1 LKKVQVLMSTYNGE
15 RFVKQQLDSLIAQDY
30 SPIDILIRDDGSK
43 DSTVSLIG
51 EYSKMTPNVTIIK
64 GENKGVISSFFEL
77 VKNSSS
83 DAGYFA
89 FCDQDDFWKQSKISR
104 AVELLEQENKDLPL
118 LYFSRLE
125 LVDENLNALRQSP
138 IPPQGPALEN
148 ALIQNIATGCT
159 IVFNKKMRDLFLSHI
174 PNPSNITMHDAW
186 FYLLGTALGKVVYDE
201 NSNILY
207 RQHSSN
213 TLGMANNKLKSA
225 MIRYKNFKKE
235 GKEKPYTKQVKEFL
249 RLYEDQ
255 LSESQIQ
262 LIRNFLNKRDSLTK
276 RVDYAIKTPLF
287 RQNNRDSF
295 IFKLLYMLNKY

>member
-1 LKKVQVLMSTYNGE
+1 MKQVQVLMSTYNGE
-15 RFVKQQLDSLIAQDY
+15 RFVKQQLDSLLSQDY

-51 EYSKMTPNVTIIK
+51 EYSKVTPNVSLIK
-64 GENKGVISSFFEL
+64 GENKGVIASFFEL

-83 DAGYFA
+83 DAEYFA

-104 AVELLEQENKDLPL
+104 AVELLEQEDKDLPL

-125 LVDENLNALRQSP
+125 LVDENLNALRHSP

-159 IVFNKKMRDLFLSHI
+159 IVFNKKMRDLFLVHI
-174 PNPSNITMHDAW
+174 PNPANITMHDAW

-201 NSNILY
+201 SSHILY

-225 MIRYKNFKKE
+225 MIRYRNFKKE
-235 GKEKPYTKQVKEFL
+235 GKEKPYSKQVEEFL

-255 LSESQIQ
+255 LKESQIH
-262 LIRNFLNKRDSLTK
+262 LIRNFLYQRDSLMK
-276 RVDYAIKTPLF
+276 RLDYAIKTPLF

-295 IFKLLYMLNKY
+295 IFRLLYMLNKY